1 MKRQC
6 LSALLALLLA
16 ITLLPGAARA
26 GETPLQAAQS
36 GLFDGGATGTGEAVA
51 DVHTVEPQESEA
63 QPEQQ
68 NCGLYTQQECNEAY
82 RVGDKI
88 NYLVC
93 KTVYLMCEDGFTME
107 EAKSFQVNID
117 NDRLTLNES
126 GEIAS
131 SDMVLCPR
139 EGSERY
145 DVVITLP
152 QLKTIADNHTL
163 DVFRGEQCV
172 AACLI
177 AAEAQSFRVDDDTI
191 IGDVQV
197 EPGLVEVND
206 GGRGETPTWGKEEY
220 CYFYGFNILP
230 VKEQTDEAYVLD
242 LTVQVEV
249 TSVEV
254 IPLNEKFDASSAF
267 QWKKNPGEY
276 GGDRWDFTCAGVAF
290 EGALRFTV
298 KATPQGGDPVEGAV
312 IVPVFLRPV
321 EETVIDRTGLAGDT
335 VADLNNCLK
344 ELVDKRENASY
355 IVKLAPIEYKGMI
368 VIPSGFNS
376 LTRNL
381 TLCGTTAQD
390 GGSTTL
396 HGGNTMEEDTRLF
409 ELRDIAF
416 IGSETDKA
424 LYGGNFNNVHHCTF
438 TGYQTAMLAD
448 SAMITFSDCLL
459 YKNEIALH
467 VNLADVGGN
476 QSILRNNLFIENGTA
491 VRAERFQQE
500 NMTAFYFRIV
510 DSNFIGN
517 ACDVDMQTGGTVYL
531 YRNYYADT
539 RNTNSLAEAVKA
551 FDYSRCGGD
560 LAIDASMIVYSRPK
574 VRLSEESGGAVITNP
589 RWLYPVFGNGLWEG
603 KTNLLVADWSGDT
616 RILNA
621 EADELALDA
630 AAFEGSGEKT
640 VEVLDEQEQTLGAWT
655 FD

>member
-6 LSALLALLLA
+6 LSALLALLLV

-68 NCGLYTQQECNEAY
+68 DCGLYTQQECNEAY

-93 KTVYLMCEDGFTME
+93 KTVYLMCKDGFTE
-107 EAKSFQVNID
+107 EKAKSFQVKVD
-117 NDRLTLNES
+117 DGKLTSAGMALCLRAGKE
-126 GEIAS
+126 GEEA
-131 SDMVLCPR
+131 
-139 EGSERY
+139 RY
-145 DVVITLP
+145 DVDITLP
-152 QLKTIADNHTL
+152 QLETIDDNYTL
-163 DVFRGEQCV
+163 EVFQGEQRV

-191 IGDVQV
+191 IGDVKV
-197 EPGLVEVND
+197 EMEAGLVEVND

-220 CYFYGFNILP
+220 RYFYGFDILP
-230 VKEQTDEAYVLD
+230 VKKQTDGAYELD
-242 LTVQVEV
+242 STVQVKV
-249 TSVEV
+249 TSVKV

-267 QWKKNPGEY
+267 QWKENPGEY

-298 KATPQGGDPVEGAV
+298 KATPQGGAPVEGAV

-335 VADLNNCLK
+335 VADLNNYLK
-344 ELVDKRENASY
+344 ELADKRENASY
-355 IVKLAPIEYKGMI
+355 IVKLAPIEYKGTI
-368 VIPSGFNS
+368 VIPSGFDS

-381 TLCGTTAQD
+381 TLRGTAAQN
-390 GGSTTL
+390 GGRTTL
-396 HGGNTMEEDTRLF
+396 HGGITMEEDTRLF

-416 IGSETDKA
+416 IGSETADKA

-448 SAMITFSDCLL
+448 SAMITFSDCLF

-539 RNTNSLAEAVKA
+539 RDTGALAEAVEA
-551 FDYSRCGGD
+551 FDYSSGGD
-560 LAIDASMIVYSRPK
+560 LAIDASMIAYSRPK
-574 VRLSEESGGAVITNP
+574 IRLSEESGGAVITNP
-589 RWLYPVFGNGLWEG
+589 RWLYPVFGNSLWEG
-603 KTNLLVADWSGDT
+603 KANLLVADWSGDT

>member
-6 LSALLALLLA
+6 LSALLALLLV

-63 QPEQQ
+63 QPEQD
-68 NCGLYTQQECNEAY
+68 CGLYTRQECNEAY
-82 RVGDKI
+82 RVGGKI

-107 EAKSFQVNID
+107 EAKSFRVNID
-117 NDRLTLNES
+117 NNLLTLSES
-126 GEIAS
+126 GESAS
-131 SDMVLCPR
+131 SDMVLRPR
-139 EGSERY
+139 DGSERY
-145 DVVITLP
+145 DVDITLP
-152 QLKTIADNHTL
+152 QLETIDDNYTL
-163 DVFRGEQCV
+163 EVFQGEQRV
-172 AACLI
+172 AACRI
-177 AAEAQSFRVDDDTI
+177 AAEAQSFRVDGDTI

-197 EPGLVEVND
+197 EMEAELVEVND

-220 CYFYGFNILP
+220 RYFYGFDILP
-230 VKEQTDEAYVLD
+230 VKERTDGAYVLD
-242 LTVQVEV
+242 STVQVEV

-254 IPLNEKFDASSAF
+254 IPLNKEFDASSAF
-267 QWKKNPGEY
+267 QWEKN
-276 GGDRWDFTCAGVAF
+276 GDCWDFTCAGVAF

-298 KATPQGGDPVEGAV
+298 KAAPQDGDPVEGAV

-321 EETVIDRTGLAGDT
+321 GEIVIDRTDLTGDT
-335 VADLNNCLK
+335 VEALNVCLR
-344 ELVDKRENASY
+344 ELANNENKNISY
-355 IVKLAPIEYKGMI
+355 IVKLAPIEYEGTI
-368 VIPSGFNS
+368 VIPSGFDS

-381 TLCGTTAQD
+381 TLRGTAAQN
-390 GGSTTL
+390 GGRTTL
-396 HGGNTMEEDTRLF
+396 HGGITMEKDTRLF
-409 ELRDIAF
+409 ELSDIAF
-416 IGSETDKA
+416 IGSETADKA

-448 SAMITFSDCLL
+448 STMITFSDCLF
-459 YKNEIALH
+459 YKNEIALL

-531 YRNYYADT
+531 YRNYYANTGDT
-539 RNTNSLAEAVKA
+539 DLLAKAVKA
-551 FDYSRCGGD
+551 FDCSSGGD
-560 LAIDASMIVYSRPK
+560 LAIDASMIAYSRPK
-574 VRLSEESGGAVITNP
+574 IRLSEESGGAVITNP
-589 RWLYPVFGNGLWEG
+589 RWLYPVFGNSLWEE
-603 KTNLLVADWSGDT
+603 KANLLVADWSGDT